1 MPARG
6 HVGYQSWGKLLFMHW
21 PISVEALRPLI
32 PAQLEIDT
40 FDGKAWI
47 AVVPFTMWGIR
58 PRFMPNF
65 PYLSHAHELNVR
77 TYVHYQGFPGVWFF
91 SLDINQWPG
100 VLVGRCGFFVPYYK
114 ADITLKQNL
123 QTIHYDLVRTQGP
136 KQATFNASWTIGD
149 ALSESEPGSLESFLT
164 ERYCLY
170 ATHDNKLYRT
180 RIWHNPWPLQRAI
193 VHNYRS
199 SMIEAAGLSAPTG
212 DPLLH
217 YAESISVKVWLPD
230 RLL

>member
-1 MPARG
+1 MRSLVP
-6 HVGYQSWGKLLFMHW
+6 S
-21 PISVEALRPLI
+21 
-32 PAQLEIDT
+32 QLEIDT
-40 FDGKAWI
+40 FDGQAWI

-58 PRFMPNF
+58 PRFVPNI
-65 PYLSHAHELNVR
+65 PYLSRAHELNVR

-100 VLVGRCGFFVPYYK
+100 VVVGRYGFHVPYYK
-114 ADITLKQNL
+114 ADITLTQEQ
-123 QTIHYDLVRTQGP
+123 QTIHYYLVRTQGL

-149 ALSESEPGSLESFLT
+149 ALPTSKPDSLESFLT

-170 ATHDNKLYRT
+170 ATSGNRLYRT
-180 RIWHNPWPLQRAI
+180 RIWHNPWPLQRAV

-199 SMIEAAGLSAPTG
+199 TMVEAAGLPSSIG
-212 DPLLH
+212 DPLFH
-217 YAESISVKVWLPD
+217 YAESIDVKVWLPD